1 MKKSI
6 DLEQQL
12 SVTGRLKDIYSQLGK
27 EIQPSLLV
35 YRLVH
40 APVILLVRA
49 KAGFDSQ
56 AESFFGNTLTDRHT
70 STNRADINE
79 QYIFCN
85 NDGPYIQ
92 GQQDDVNRIVAI
104 NTTGWE
110 RGRCSAVKG
119 YQSEGERGVAWGRGS
134 QKTRSGC
141 KNSRW

>member
-70 STNRADINE
+70 STNRADT
-79 QYIFCN
+79 
-85 NDGPYIQ
+85 
-92 GQQDDVNRIVAI
+92 V
-104 NTTGWE
+104 
-110 RGRCSAVKG
+110 
-119 YQSEGERGVAWGRGS
+119 
-134 QKTRSGC
+134 
-141 KNSRW
+141 